1 MPIIEELN
9 ISELPKK
16 LFEAIIYDIILY
28 GIGFVHLKETN
39 RNNIA

>member
-1 MPIIEELN
+1 MPTIEEVK
-9 ISELPKK
+9 IGELPKT
-16 LFEAIIYDIILY
+16 LLEAIMTDIILY